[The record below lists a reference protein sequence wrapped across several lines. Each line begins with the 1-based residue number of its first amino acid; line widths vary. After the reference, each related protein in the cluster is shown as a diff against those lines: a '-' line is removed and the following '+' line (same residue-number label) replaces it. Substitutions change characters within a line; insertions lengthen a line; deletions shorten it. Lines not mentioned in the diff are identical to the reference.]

1 MSIKDK
7 DFSTPVVI
15 SGVVIFSLV
24 SLGFLLALAL

>member
-15 SGVVIFSLV
+15 SGVVISTLV
-24 SLGFLLALAL
+24 GLGFLLALAL